1 MLGKLLDVLGKI
13 LLVLKEILHEV
24 IALRSD
30 LQELKPDPFP
40 EIVHT
45 NPYKDKNGLYNYK
58 AFKNKKHNV
67 EEVEE

>member
-1 MLGKLLDVLGKI
+1 MLGKLLDVLYQI

-24 IALRSD
+24 VAFRSD
-30 LQELKPDPFP
+30 LQAFKPDPFP
-40 EIVHT
+40 ELVHT

-58 AFKNKKHNV
+58 NFKNKKHDP